1 MGRPIKKRF
10 FGDKKYSTTGLLGSV
25 GGEGVSSV
33 TLGTGTNTPVS
44 TLTVTVSFSAPQIT
58 GGTTAT
64 GVTVKTGNTVTSVTI
79 VNSGTGYTTAP
90 TVTFTGTSMT
100 QVGSGSAVLSTG
112 RRNAIKFSSR
122 LVGGTT
128 QTTGDIIKQTSDVN
142 YLIQNPNGR
151 GRVKLATTSTLT
163 AGTMFIIATDA
174 NTCTYFVRKLSSRR
188 ALLVRYQ
195 TTGSGFVF
203 ANNSSVRWNLT
214 SPIGTTSTSNTAA
227 VTIDNQ

>member
-10 FGDKKYSTTGLLGSV
+10 FGDKKYSTNKLLGSV

-33 TLGTGTNTPVS
+33 TVGTGANAPVS
-44 TLTVTVSFSAPQIT
+44 TLTVTVSFTGPQII
-58 GGTTAT
+58 GGSTAT
-64 GVTVKTGNTVTSVTI
+64 GVTVKTGNTVTSITI
-79 VNSGTGYTTAP
+79 VNSGSGYTSAP

-100 QVGSGSAVLSTG
+100 QVGNGTAVLSTNH
-112 RRNAIKFSSR
+112 RNAIKFSSQ

-128 QTTGDIIKQTSDVN
+128 QTTGDIIKQTADKV

-151 GRVKLATTSTLT
+151 GRVKLVTTSTLT
-163 AGTMFIIATDA
+163 AGTMFMLATDA

-203 ANNSSVRWNLT
+203 ANNSSVRWNVT
-214 SPIGTTSTSNTAA
+214 SPVGTVPTASNAA